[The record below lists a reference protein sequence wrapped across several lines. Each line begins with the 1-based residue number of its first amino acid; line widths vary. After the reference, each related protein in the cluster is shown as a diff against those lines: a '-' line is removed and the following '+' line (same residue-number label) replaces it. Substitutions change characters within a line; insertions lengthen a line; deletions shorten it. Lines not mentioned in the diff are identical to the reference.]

1 MSGQKKWVEWC
12 ELYPSSFIY
21 VWGPE
26 KNNHFSNQPMW
37 VVKNLF
43 ITVVKYR
50 FWAHFGWYTM
60 SGQNKWV
67 EWCELY
73 PSSFSYV

>member
-1 MSGQKKWVEWC
+1 MSGQKNGWNGVNC
-12 ELYPSSFIY
+12 ILAASYMS
-21 VWGPE
+21 WGPE